1 MLGSVIGPA
10 LTCTALGT
18 VMPVSLLRFLLVR
31 GAQVRLLAPP
41 GPSPGDRRALTLC
54 ASPCLPLVVTITT
67 IGADRKVIGGGR
79 AAALVGAAMV
89 AVLIL
94 PLLASR
100 LRGGGRRKER
110 ASVSSAESQAW

>member
-41 GPSPGDRRALTLC
+41 GPGDRRALTLC
-54 ASPCLPLVVTITT
+54 ASPCLPLAVTITT
-67 IGADRKVIGGGR
+67 IGVDRKVLGGGR

-110 ASVSSAESQAW
+110 ASASSAESQAW